1 MTQEIMR
8 REIVESARKM
18 PRLSRNTTLLLD
30 LVSRSDYD
38 IRDVIELVRHDSTLT
53 LRVLKMAN
61 SVALSGITQISSI
74 DRAVLY
80 LGSRMVVAIA
90 LKEAAPHFKEKKHKG
105 CPARLEELWSHDLR
119 AAIASR
125 EVARASGL
133 EINSDMAF
141 TAGLLHDFGKAV
153 ISQYLLDKS
162 PELLELIQ
170 EYFVIDSLEKEKE
183 LLGTDHSRVGHVV
196 AQSWGL
202 PGSLEMCIRHRH
214 DPLEAPRA
222 YQPLVYIVHV
232 GDALAKFSETGREDE
247 SLQYF
252 LDKGFQAFF
261 RLSLDELAIISL
273 RADEEF
279 DRVYRVF

>member
-1 MTQEIMR
+1 MAQEIMR
-8 REIVESARKM
+8 REIIESARKM
-18 PRLSRNTTLLLD
+18 PRLSGNTTHLLE

-38 IRDVIELVRHDSTLT
+38 IREVIDLVRHDSTIT
-53 LRVLKMAN
+53 LRVLRMAN

-90 LKEAAPHFKEKKHKG
+90 LKEAAPHFQKKKHKG
-105 CPARLEELWSHDLR
+105 SPPGLEELWSHDLR
-119 AAIASR
+119 TAIASR

-133 EINSDMAF
+133 EINADMAF
-141 TAGLLHDFGKAV
+141 TAGLLHDLGKAV
-153 ISQYLLDKS
+153 ISEYLMDNS
-162 PELLELIQ
+162 PELLERIR

-202 PGSLEMCIRHRH
+202 PGSLEMCIRYHH
-214 DPLEAPRA
+214 EPLEAPRA

-247 SLQYF
+247 SLEYF

-261 RLSLDELAIISL
+261 RLSLDELAIISM

-279 DRVYRVF
+279 DRVYKVF